1 MIWKKTMKTKHN
13 KKRNTA
19 FVYEALLRE
28 VTKAI
33 VSRDTE
39 RKNKAISI
47 LKEYFKQGTNL
58 SKELGCYKALI
69 KEDTLDKY
77 TAEKVIFLASKQH
90 SELDKKEIFN
100 EQSRLIKQVNTDLG
114 SSTFSNF
121 VPNYKSFATVY
132 QLFNKKTP
140 LKTRVLLEQEILET
154 LYGKNEQQNEGMK
167 PVDTLVVKTFV
178 SNFNDKYS
186 NLLPEQRDLLNNY
199 ILSLGDNMADFQL
212 FLVKELQRI
221 KDNVTSSLL
230 SEDIKDDEQMVAN
243 TKLVIEQ
250 IESFNVSKF
259 NEKDLKKVLKLQ
271 NLVNEY
277 NSDATED

>member
-1 MIWKKTMKTKHN
+1 MKTKHN

-28 VTKAI
+28 VTKSI

-121 VPNYKSFATVY
+121 VPNYKDLATLS
-132 QLFNKKTP
+132 QMFNFDTP
-140 LKTRVLLEQEILET
+140 IKRKVILEQKIVKQMSGNQKAQEER
-154 LYGKNEQQNEGMK
+154 K
-167 PVDTLVVKTFV
+167 LVPIDNLVYKTFV
-178 SNFNDKYS
+178 
-186 NLLPEQRDLLNNY
+186 
-199 ILSLGDNMADFQL
+199 G
-212 FLVKELQRI
+212 
-221 KDNVTSSLL
+221 
-230 SEDIKDDEQMVAN
+230 
-243 TKLVIEQ
+243 
-250 IESFNVSKF
+250 KF
-259 NEKDLKKVLKLQ
+259 NEQYGDGLHEEQKDLLGRYIMSFADNGVEFKVFLNEELGRIKKIVEQSLKSQEISKDSMMSNSTSQVLSVIDSFKTTPINENMIGKVLKMQ
-271 NLVNEY
+271 NLAREIQ
-277 NSDATED
+277 S

>member
-1 MIWKKTMKTKHN
+1 MKTKHN

-28 VTKAI
+28 VTKSI

-140 LKTRVLLEQEILET
+140 LKTRDLLEQEILET
-154 LYGKNEQQNEGMK
+154 LSGKNEQQNEGMK

-230 SEDIKDDEQMVAN
+230 SEDIKDDEQMLAN

>member
-1 MIWKKTMKTKHN
+1 MKTKHN

-28 VTKAI
+28 VTKSI
-33 VSRDTE
+33 VSRDAE

-69 KEDTLDKY
+69 KEDVLDKY

-90 SELDKKEIFN
+90 SELNKKEIFN
-100 EQSRLIKQVNTDLG
+100 EQSKLIKQVNTDLG
-114 SSTFSNF
+114 TSTFSNF
-121 VPNYKSFATVY
+121 VPNYKSYATVY

-154 LYGKNEQQNEGMK
+154 LSGKDDKQNEAMK

-178 SNFNDKYS
+178 SNFNNKYS
-186 NLLPEQRDLLNNY
+186 NLLPEQRDLLNKY

-221 KDNVTSSLL
+221 KESVASSLL

-250 IESFNVSKF
+250 VESFNVSRF

-277 NSDATED
+277 NSNATED

>member
-1 MIWKKTMKTKHN
+1 MKTKHN

-28 VTKAI
+28 VTKSI
-33 VSRDTE
+33 VSRDAE

-69 KEDTLDKY
+69 KEDALDKY
-77 TAEKVIFLASKQH
+77 TAEKVIFLASRQH

-114 SSTFSNF
+114 ASTFSNF
-121 VPNYKSFATVY
+121 IPNYKSYATVY

-140 LKTRVLLEQEILET
+140 LKTRVILEREILET
-154 LYGKNEQQNEGMK
+154 LSGENQQQDEGMK

-178 SNFNDKYS
+178 NNFNDKYS
-186 NLLPEQRDLLNNY
+186 NLLPEQRELLNNY
-199 ILSLGDNMADFQL
+199 ILSLGDNMADFQI

-221 KDNVTSSLL
+221 KDNVATSLL
-230 SEDIKDDEQMVAN
+230 SEDIKDDEQMLAN

-277 NSDATED
+277 NSDVNKD

>member
-1 MIWKKTMKTKHN
+1 MKTKHN

-28 VTKAI
+28 VTKSI
-33 VSRDTE
+33 VSRDAE

-69 KEDTLDKY
+69 KEDSLDKY
-77 TAEKVIFLASKQH
+77 TAEKVIFLASRQH

-154 LYGKNEQQNEGMK
+154 LSGKNEQQNEGMK

-230 SEDIKDDEQMVAN
+230 SEDIKDDEQMLAN

-277 NSDATED
+277 NSDVNKD

>member
-28 VTKAI
+28 VTKSI

-154 LYGKNEQQNEGMK
+154 LSGKNEQQNEGMK

-230 SEDIKDDEQMVAN
+230 SEDIKDDEQMLAN